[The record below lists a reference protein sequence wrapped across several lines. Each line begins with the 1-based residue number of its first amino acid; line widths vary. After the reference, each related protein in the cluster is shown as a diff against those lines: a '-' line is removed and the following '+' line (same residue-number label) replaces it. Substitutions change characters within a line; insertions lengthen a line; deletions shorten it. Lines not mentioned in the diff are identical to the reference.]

1 VKYNFMNFLIWIV
14 FGALA
19 GWLASI
25 IMGTDAEQGAMGN
38 IVVGIIGAFLGGFV
52 MNMIGQ
58 PGVTGFNFY
67 STFVAIL
74 GAVVLLWIYRMFSH
88 RRV

>member
-1 VKYNFMNFLIWIV
+1 MNILLWLV

-25 IMGTDAEQGAMGN
+25 IMGTNREQGAMGN
-38 IVVGIIGAFLGGFV
+38 IIVGIIGAFLGGFV
-52 MNMIGQ
+52 MNAFGQ

-74 GAVVLLWIYRMFSH
+74 GSVVLLWIYGMFSH
-88 RRV
+88 RKV

>member
-1 VKYNFMNFLIWIV
+1 MNILVWVI

-25 IMGTDAEQGAMGN
+25 IMGTDRHQGALGN
-38 IVVGIIGAFLGGFV
+38 IVVGVIGAFLGGIV
-52 MNMIGQ
+52 MNAFGQ

-74 GAVVLLWIYRMFSH
+74 GAVITLWIYRMFSH
-88 RRV
+88 RSV